1 MQRDDDTQAPSS
13 SVHVEQAIA
22 AFVRGLVAADYS
34 ARTIKA
40 SLSDLKQFAAFLATR
55 GVEEVD
61 LVARGDVA
69 AYASALAAPAA
80 PVATGELAGGY
91 ARSTISRKL
100 SVVRSFL
107 RFCEDNAMLQTSPA
121 ADVSSPKLPRRL
133 PQVLT
138 ADQMSAL
145 LGAIGGSK
153 PLDLRDRALFEVIYA
168 SGLRCSE
175 ALDLRL
181 RDVSFDAAQLR
192 AKGKGR
198 KVRLVPIGVPALE
211 ALKRYVNEG
220 RGRLV
225 SGETDEDYVFLSRNG
240 RPLSSSDVQR
250 RLTRYLAAAGA
261 PFGTSPHTLRHSF
274 ATHLLEGG
282 ADLRVIQELLGH
294 SSLRTTQVYAHV
306 SAAHLR
312 KAYRRAHPRA

>member
-1 MQRDDDTQAPSS
+1 MQRDDDTQAPAS
-13 SVHVEQAIA
+13 SVHVEEAIA

-34 ARTIKA
+34 ARTIEA
-40 SLSDLKQFAAFLATR
+40 SLSDLKQFAAFLAAR
-55 GVEEVD
+55 GVEEID
-61 LVARGDVA
+61 RVARGDVA
-69 AYASALAAPAA
+69 AFASVLADPAA
-80 PVATGELAGGY
+80 PVAAGELVGGY

-121 ADVSSPKLPRRL
+121 TDVSSPKLPRRL

-138 ADQMSAL
+138 PDQISVL
-145 LGAIGGSK
+145 LDAIGGSK

-198 KVRLVPIGVPALE
+198 KVRLIPIGAPALE

-225 SGETDEDYVFLSRNG
+225 SGETDEGYVFLSRNG

-250 RLTRYLAAAGA
+250 RLARYLAAAGA
-261 PFGTSPHTLRHSF
+261 PIGTSPHTLRHSF

>member
-1 MQRDDDTQAPSS
+1 MQRDDDMQAPSS

-34 ARTIKA
+34 ARTIEA

-69 AYASALAAPAA
+69 AFASALADPAA
-80 PVATGELAGGY
+80 PVAAGELAGGY

-138 ADQMSAL
+138 PEQMSAL
-145 LGAIGGSK
+145 LDAIGGSK
-153 PLDLRDRALFEVIYA
+153 PLDLRDRALFELIYA
-168 SGLRCSE
+168 SGLRC
-175 ALDLRL
+175 
-181 RDVSFDAAQLR
+181 
-192 AKGKGR
+192 R
-198 KVRLVPIGVPALE
+198 KRW
-211 ALKRYVNEG
+211 
-220 RGRLV
+220 
-225 SGETDEDYVFLSRNG
+225 T
-240 RPLSSSDVQR
+240 
-250 RLTRYLAAAGA
+250 
-261 PFGTSPHTLRHSF
+261 
-274 ATHLLEGG
+274 
-282 ADLRVIQELLGH
+282 
-294 SSLRTTQVYAHV
+294 
-306 SAAHLR
+306 
-312 KAYRRAHPRA
+312 